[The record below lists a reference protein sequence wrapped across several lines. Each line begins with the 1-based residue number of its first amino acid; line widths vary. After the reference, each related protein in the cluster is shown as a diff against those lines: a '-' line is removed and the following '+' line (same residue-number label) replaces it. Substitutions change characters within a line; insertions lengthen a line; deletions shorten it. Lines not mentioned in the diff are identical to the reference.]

1 MGARVVDARKMSEE
15 DWLALSFEASQLFS
29 PSTPLSESDL
39 FAGRS
44 SQIEKMFEATS
55 ERGKHVILFGE
66 RGVGKTS
73 LAKLFS
79 NFFPKTLRHIIAV
92 REQCDPTDNFSS
104 IWRKV
109 FKDIYV
115 RMEEDGSQVT
125 RPISDTLNDILTPDD
140 VRRQL
145 DGLFTP
151 NQVPIVV
158 IDEFDKVEDR
168 EASALMANT
177 IKSLSDYGVNVTI
190 ILVGVADS
198 IVELVGEHASVQRC
212 IEQILMPRM
221 EMPERKQVLA
231 KIVPKLGMKIQA
243 DADWKIAD
251 LSRGLPSYIHSLGL
265 YAVQSAIQRRSIQ
278 VLNSD
283 VDAAI
288 SRVLERSQETVRQV
302 YATAIHSNRA
312 DSLYKEVLLACALAE
327 TNERGL
333 FTPQAVCQPLTGIL
347 KRDKLVEIAAFQQH
361 LKKFITAERGEVLV
375 RKGRERAFQF
385 RFSDPMMQP
394 FVIMKGIEQGLV
406 SRDAMSVLSS
416 PAQGVLPI

>member
-1 MGARVVDARKMSEE
+1 MADARKQMVDG
-15 DWLALSFEASQLFS
+15 DWEALSFEASQLFS

-39 FAGRS
+39 FAGRFE
-44 SQIEKMFEATS
+44 QIDKMFEATS

-79 NFFPKTLRHIIAV
+79 NFFPKTLRHIIAI
-92 REQCDPTDNFSS
+92 REQCDPTDDFTS
-104 IWRKV
+104 IWKKV
-109 FKDIYV
+109 FKDIHV
-115 RMEEDGSQVT
+115 RMDENGEQVT
-125 RPISDTLNDILTPDD
+125 RPLADSVSGELTPDD

-145 DGLFTP
+145 DGLFKPT
-151 NQVPIVV
+151 QVPIIV
-158 IDEFDKVEDR
+158 IDEFDKIEDR
-168 EASALMANT
+168 NANSLMANT

-190 ILVGVADS
+190 ILVGIADS
-198 IVELVGEHASVQRC
+198 IVDLIGEHASVQRC
-212 IEQILMPRM
+212 LEQILMPRM
-221 EMPERKQVLA
+221 EMNERKEVLA
-231 KIVPKLGMKIQA
+231 KIIPKLGMKIHP

-265 YAVQSAIQRRSIQ
+265 YAVQNAIQRKSITILD
-278 VLNSD
+278 VD

-288 SRVLERSQETVRQV
+288 SRVLDRSQETVREV

-312 DSLYKEVLLACALAE
+312 DSLYREVLLACALAE

-333 FTPQAVCQPLTGIL
+333 FTPQAVCQPLTAIL
-347 KRDKLVEIAAFQQH
+347 KREKIVEIAAFQQH
-361 LKKFITAERGEVLV
+361 LKKFITGERSEVLV

-385 RFSDPMMQP
+385 RFNDPMMQP
-394 FVIMKGIEQGLV
+394 FVIMKGIEQKLV
-406 SRDAMSVLSS
+406 DPAAMSVLSS